1 MTTEHENPAPEETPA
16 HEAPKKPV
24 KKAARKAAKK
34 STPTKTESSARP
46 QTPSAPS
53 KGKTAKAAPSKP
65 LTEERNE
72 AAEPKAPNE
81 TGGTLAAPQAEPET
95 APESAPEA
103 QRPVASVNGTR
114 SDAVDPAAFP
124 PSETAIPPLDPT
136 VPPPG
141 GEKPIAYTPFAPLGA
156 KGPHGDEP
164 IEANLQR
171 AILEST
177 KKITDNAPALY
188 ELMKNDRTQPPVYVP
203 AAPKNRPSGEAAVPS
218 AKSPKAP
225 ACEPAL
231 QAAKP
236 VKKAKKP
243 KKKPAKA
250 VPNASSASSP
260 KESAQVSSG
269 VKAEDQTA
277 SDAAPEAGSKAA
289 PKAAPKSA
297 PKATPRI
304 RFRVEDAPVEEEK
317 KPAVSKE
324 AKGPKG
330 PKPALS
336 DLFSLSDT
344 DAEVLT
350 TEESPAGESAS
361 AKTFEGSEASAF
373 AETPDMASSDV
384 LDRPD
389 DTPEAER
396 LLGRRAALPRQA
408 EARDAEGETLLSRP
422 RVANVPM
429 GRIARR
435 ALERTTERLAREE
448 GRSVPKTAAEEQNA
462 RILRA
467 PHDVRPEDPD
477 SLESIRSAMRAEEE
491 VDAVLNQILESSR
504 SVEEANAKMNKL
516 LSELTACDPVRNPD
530 GTTHYK
536 IRDPEAFRRSI
547 LFSKL
552 LLLPDLRTGPTW
564 MRSVI
569 RARHEAGC
577 ALKLTEAFTLEL
589 DRDALP
595 EDSPLR
601 LDDSGVYVERTTET
615 PPPPD
620 PAVTHFL
627 THGDTRRT
635 DGRRAQG
642 TSLEGR
648 GPASPSS
655 PSSVHSNRPAAPS
668 NASDPS
674 GRGMLRTAPLGVAP
688 REAFLRT
695 PWDAGVLLLK
705 TAFLLG
711 VAFVG
716 GLLGGRTAFSDPG
729 LLHTDRLAFVDL
741 TSVAKSG
748 FPDSEGFPEAFRE
761 VLNKI
766 SEERGVV
773 LVAKNFLLT
782 GPAPETRDRDLTVE
796 VITGLIDR
804 LGMPGA
810 RGTYVPSWDLP
821 KEVERVLMPSSTEA
835 ANARV
840 GQSGGFDDP
849 VARGRGTDAL
859 GVPYVKPLP
868 EDASRTLFAT
878 EHAARA
884 SRLSALEAEKS
895 AREATRAAEDLRREI
910 ERRKADRNL
919 LKENGIDVP

>member
-1 MTTEHENPAPEETPA
+1 MTTEHETPASAPKAAPEAE
-16 HEAPKKPV
+16 KKPG
-24 KKAARKAAKK
+24 RRAAKK
-34 STPTKTESSARP
+34 STAGSSTQQKT
-46 QTPSAPS
+46 TNVPS
-53 KGKTAKAAPSKP
+53 KGKATPKVAPSSPEAKEANETIETAESSETKAASEPEAQSSDAPVDAAPS
-65 LTEERNE
+65 
-72 AAEPKAPNE
+72 
-81 TGGTLAAPQAEPET
+81 
-95 APESAPEA
+95 
-103 QRPVASVNGTR
+103 
-114 SDAVDPAAFP
+114 DARDPVDPPPAA
-124 PSETAIPPLDPT
+124 STIPPLDPT

-141 GEKPIAYTPFAPLGA
+141 GEKPIALNPFAPSGA
-156 KGPHGDEP
+156 NAASADEH
-164 IEANLQR
+164 IETRMQR
-171 AILEST
+171 AIEAKGKT
-177 KKITDNAPALY
+177 FWDIPALF
-188 ELMKNDRTQPPVYVP
+188 ELMKNDRTQSPVYVP
-203 AAPKNRPSGEAAVPS
+203 AAPQNRPSGEASAAPRKASASKAVS
-218 AKSPKAP
+218 K
-225 ACEPAL
+225 
-231 QAAKP
+231 AKP
-236 VKKAKKP
+236 VKKAKKA
-243 KKKPAKA
+243 KKTAKA
-250 VPNASSASSP
+250 APTPASAPSSP
-260 KESAQVSSG
+260 AGTEGSTNRKTEGKTAAGPSTQEAP
-269 VKAEDQTA
+269 KAA
-277 SDAAPEAGSKAA
+277 SKAA
-289 PKAAPKSA
+289 P
-297 PKATPRI
+297 RL
-304 RFRVEDAPVEEEK
+304 RFRVEDAPVAQEK
-317 KPAVSKE
+317 KPKA
-324 AKGPKG
+324 PKG
-330 PKPALS
+330 PKPPLTDLFALS
-336 DLFSLSDT
+336 EA

-350 TEESPAGESAS
+350 TDEPVA
-361 AKTFEGSEASAF
+361 
-373 AETPDMASSDV
+373 AETSVTETPLPQAPLSTDAPM
-384 LDRPD
+384 D
-389 DTPEAER
+389 DALPTDDAPEAER
-396 LLGRRAALPRQA
+396 LLGRRATLPRQA

-422 RVANVPM
+422 RVADVPM

-435 ALERTTERLAREE
+435 GLEKSIERRAREE
-448 GRSVPKTAAEEQNA
+448 GRSVPKTEGEERAA

-477 SLESIRSAMRAEEE
+477 SLESIRRAMRAEEE
-491 VDAVLNQILESSR
+491 VDAVLNEILESSR

-536 IRDPEAFRRSI
+536 IRDPEAFRRSM

-577 ALKLTEAFTLEL
+577 ALRLTEAFTLEL

-601 LDDSGVYVERTTET
+601 LDDSGVFVERTNET

-627 THGDTRRT
+627 THGDTRRR
-635 DGRRAQG
+635 DGRPQG
-642 TSLEGR
+642 ASSSEAR
-648 GPASPSS
+648 GPASGSSRAQTAPTNPSG
-655 PSSVHSNRPAAPS
+655 
-668 NASDPS
+668 PS
-674 GRGMLRTAPLGVAP
+674 GRSALRTAPLGVAP
-688 REAFLRT
+688 QEAFLRT

-705 TAFLLG
+705 VSVFVG

-716 GLLGGRTAFSDPG
+716 GLLGGRTALSDPG

-748 FPDSEGFPEAFRE
+748 FPDAEGFPEAFRE
-761 VLNKI
+761 VLNKL

-849 VARGRGTDAL
+849 VARGRGGDVL

-919 LKENGIDVP
+919 LKENGIEVP

>member
-16 HEAPKKPV
+16 PEAPKKPV
-24 KKAARKAAKK
+24 KKASRKAAKK
-34 STPTKTESSARP
+34 STAPTNGSSARP
-46 QTPSAPS
+46 QTASAPA
-53 KGKTAKAAPSKP
+53 KGKASQKVAPSKP
-65 LTEERNE
+65 LTEER
-72 AAEPKAPNE
+72 AEPDE
-81 TGGTLAAPQAEPET
+81 TAEQKVAPQT
-95 APESAPEA
+95 APETAPEA

-203 AAPKNRPSGEAAVPS
+203 TAPQHRPSGEASVPS
-218 AKSPKAP
+218 PKPPKAP
-225 ACEPAL
+225 TAEPAL

-236 VKKAKKP
+236 VKKTKKAR
-243 KKKPAKA
+243 KKPAKA
-250 VPNASSASSP
+250 VPNASTAPSP
-260 KESAQVSSG
+260 QGPAQVPSG
-269 VKAEDQTA
+269 EKADGQTT

-361 AKTFEGSEASAF
+361 AKTFEGSETSAYP
-373 AETPDMASSDV
+373 ETPDMTSPDD

-396 LLGRRAALPRQA
+396 LLGRRAALPRQT

-448 GRSVPKTAAEEQNA
+448 GRAVPKTAAEERNA

-491 VDAVLNQILESSR
+491 VDAVLNEILESSR

-516 LSELTACDPVRNPD
+516 LAELTACDPVQAPD

-577 ALKLTEAFTLEL
+577 ALRLTEAFTLEL

-595 EDSPLR
+595 DDSPLR
-601 LDDSGVYVERTTET
+601 LDDSGAFVERTSET
-615 PPPPD
+615 PPPPN
-620 PAVTHFL
+620 PAVTTLL
-627 THGDTRRT
+627 TEGDPVRADRRVKSEPKT
-635 DGRRAQG
+635 PRDA
-642 TSLEGR
+642 SLPTQTQTTARSEDR
-648 GPASPSS
+648 F
-655 PSSVHSNRPAAPS
+655 
-668 NASDPS
+668 
-674 GRGMLRTAPLGVAP
+674 LRTAPLGAVP

-695 PWDAGVLLLK
+695 PWDAGVQLLK
-705 TAFLLG
+705 VSVFLG

-716 GLLGGRTAFSDPG
+716 GLLGGRTALSDPG

-748 FPDSEGFPEAFRE
+748 FPDAEGFPEAFRA

-766 SEERGVV
+766 SEERGLV

-804 LGMPGA
+804 LGMPGE
-810 RGTYVPSWDLP
+810 RGMRVPTWDLP

-835 ANARV
+835 ANERV
-840 GQSGGFDDP
+840 GKSGAFDDP

-859 GVPYVKPLP
+859 GVPYLKPLP

-895 AREATRAAEDLRREI
+895 ARQATRAAEDLRREI
-910 ERRKADRNL
+910 ERRKADRTFRDTAQERL
-919 LKENGIDVP
+919 EAP